1 MDSIDINSDL
11 GEFRNEKQLT
21 NELNIL
27 NYISSCSIACGGH
40 VGDVNSIKTIIEAC
54 KKHSIAIGPHPSYPD
69 KEGFGRRMID
79 IESKDLENSIRDQIN
94 LFLKVADSLS
104 MPVRHVKLH
113 GQLYNEVSKSEVLS
127 SLFVNLIDSFKYD
140 LSVIGPAESL
150 LGQMLEDK
158 DIPFIPEAF
167 IDRTYKE
174 DLTLVDRSEEGSVLI
189 SVEEQINQAR
199 SIVCDEKIMSNNN
212 KILNL
217 KAETLCIHGDSPNS
231 LEVAEALT
239 NMLIK
244 EKIKIQSN

>member
-113 GQLYNEVSKSEVLS
+113 GRLYNEVSKSEVLS

>member
-113 GQLYNEVSKSEVLS
+113 GRLYNEVSKSEVLS
-127 SLFVNLIDSFKYD
+127 SLFINLIDSFKRD
-140 LSVIGPAESL
+140 LSVIGPAKSL

-239 NMLIK
+239 NMLKK